1 MEWTPFDQNGG
12 DLTHALDRI
21 FASRQY
27 IERNPL
33 ADFLGRL
40 SSEEESI
47 TLSLERYVRK
57 VVRRNSLLINPLN
70 TVQLLRRPNMYSE
83 YNYNVTTDLSHQLT
97 QHL

>member
-1 MEWTPFDQNGG
+1 MVKSWQITDQGKHKLVWTPFDQNGG

-57 VVRRNSLLINPLN
+57 VVRRNSLFN
-70 TVQLLRRPNMYSE
+70 
-83 YNYNVTTDLSHQLT
+83 
-97 QHL
+97 